1 MHLRR
6 PILFSIFDFR
16 FIYFVLYYY
25 YRLILFEKRGGGT
38 DDICYIACSGT
49 EVINVKQETI
59 YDKNEQF

>member
-6 PILFSIFDFR
+6 PILFSIVDFR
-16 FIYFVLYYY
+16 FINFVLYYY

-38 DDICYIACSGT
+38 DDICYIACSET